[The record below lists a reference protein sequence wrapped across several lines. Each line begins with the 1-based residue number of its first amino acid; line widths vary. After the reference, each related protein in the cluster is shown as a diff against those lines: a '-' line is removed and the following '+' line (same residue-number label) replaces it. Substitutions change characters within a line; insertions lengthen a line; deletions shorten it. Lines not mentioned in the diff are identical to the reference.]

1 MRNAFCW
8 WSISATHSLHYVQNT
23 RALLISFH
31 TLYLSFFPF
40 CQCKPHQIHDYS
52 PSLFLYPPP
61 LWSFD
66 WLLAVKSPIDNDSI
80 QPSWPSSVIDS
91 RFKWLSCSFAIHL
104 PPVPLPL
111 CYLTGNHLPE
121 RFVVQSK
128 WCHMKWA
135 RTCALWISKL
145 VVFSPSPPLRA
156 MRMRVVGKLC
166 VIQSPDLHRNCSFS
180 SMFRLLLN
188 EKLSF
193 QWKTAQLN
201 YVKIIHCDL
210 NVTGSWIVNTELNV
224 QILCG

>member
-1 MRNAFCW
+1 MKHFC
-8 WSISATHSLHYVQNT
+8 HSLT
-23 RALLISFH
+23 
-31 TLYLSFFPF
+31 TLCSKHKSSPHIFPHSLSLSFFPY

-52 PSLFLYPPP
+52 PSLFLSPPP

-66 WLLAVKSPIDNDSI
+66 WLLTVKSPIDNDSI

-135 RTCALWISKL
+135 STCALWVSKH
-145 VVFSPSPPLRA
+145 VVFSLPL
-156 MRMRVVGKLC
+156 LC
-166 VIQSPDLHRNCSFS
+166 MQCEWE
-180 SMFRLLLN
+180 LLG
-188 EKLSF
+188 
-193 QWKTAQLN
+193 N
-201 YVKIIHCDL
+201 YVSSKVLIY
-210 NVTGSWIVNTELNV
+210 TEIVVFLRCFV
-224 QILCG
+224 YCQMKS

>member
-1 MRNAFCW
+1 MHTFCW
-8 WSISATHSLHYVQNT
+8 WSISATHSLHYVKNT
-23 RALLISFH
+23 RV
-31 TLYLSFFPF
+31 LSPFFPY

-52 PSLFLYPPP
+52 PSLFHFPPP

-128 WCHMKWA
+128 WCHTKMDK
-135 RTCALWISKL
+135 
-145 VVFSPSPPLRA
+145 
-156 MRMRVVGKLC
+156 
-166 VIQSPDLHRNCSFS
+166 DLHVVDLKFVIFFSFPSFACNVNEGWSETMCHPKS
-180 SMFRLLLN
+180 SFTLKLLFFFHVPFIV
-188 EKLSF
+188 K
-193 QWKTAQLN
+193 WKIAF
-201 YVKIIHCDL
+201 
-210 NVTGSWIVNTELNV
+210 
-224 QILCG
+224 